1 MFILSSCV
9 VYKFQC
15 GRCNPVDYIESDM
28 CLEIRSGEHIGISL
42 LALHKTKDS
51 VCQDFHGWIPLIL

>member
-1 MFILSSCV
+1 MSRV

-51 VCQDFHGWIPLIL
+51 VCQDFHG